1 MSEMTEQ
8 AEILEQALRPDIWER
23 VGRALLAKM
32 LSEYMYEEILLP
44 EALSERDGLV
54 SYRLP
59 LANGVEY
66 RFEAK
71 RRLFDSYRVAAESIV
86 REAGGESAPASDP
99 QRFILDARETMGL
112 DAEIS
117 GHLVRELSHTLLADA
132 HIAHRKESDGEGELA
147 EMGYA

>member
-1 MSEMTEQ
+1 MSEMTEH
-8 AEILEQALRPDIWER
+8 AKVLEKALKPELWER
-23 VGRALLAKM
+23 GGRALLAKM

-54 SYRLP
+54 SYLLP
-59 LANGVEY
+59 LTNGVEY